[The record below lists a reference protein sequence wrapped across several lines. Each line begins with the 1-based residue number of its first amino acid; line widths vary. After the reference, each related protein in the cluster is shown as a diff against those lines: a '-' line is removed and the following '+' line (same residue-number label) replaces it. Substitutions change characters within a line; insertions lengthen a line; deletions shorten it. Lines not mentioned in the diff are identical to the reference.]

1 MPRQPKCFVCRL
13 RPPDDGKELCG
24 ICVGH
29 VQTFVQGRLEHLGFL
44 VRLYC
49 GWSKCRTE
57 FYSPRWRDPA
67 YHTATCKQM
76 AYYERKK
83 AGTTA
88 AKPALAR
95 RLRPVRDS
103 RRVSAPSPQMCELC
117 GRYPP
122 YQKGGQLCQPCHVTT
137 ERYIRSHLDD
147 LGHVVMVTCAREQCR
162 SEFIT
167 ARWRDPAYCSDRC
180 RTSQFKDRQKDKQAA
195 TESEGTIW

>member
-122 YQKGGQLCQPCHVTT
+122 YQKGGPALPTVSCDDRALHPKPLGRPGPRGHG
-137 ERYIRSHLDD
+137 HL
-147 LGHVVMVTCAREQCR
+147 
-162 SEFIT
+162 
-167 ARWRDPAYCSDRC
+167 
-180 RTSQFKDRQKDKQAA
+180 RTGAVSV
-195 TESEGTIW
+195 